1 MKQRLKWG
9 IMKEKQMEKEIEGE
23 RGKTEEK
30 EMKEIKTDYFGKL
43 QFVNKF

>member
-1 MKQRLKWG
+1 
-9 IMKEKQMEKEIEGE
+9 MEKEIEGK

-30 EMKEIKTDYFGKL
+30 EIKEIKTDYVEKL